1 MAFILQIEF
10 LSIKFIPIMELIY
23 FLIYW
28 VINVIFYRYYWPVEQ
43 EININDQ
50 SSQSKIPY

>member
-10 LSIKFIPIMELIY
+10 LSTKFIPKVELIY

-50 SSQSKIPY
+50 SSRSKIPY